1 MKNLFLILLV
11 CLASVLSG
19 QAQTVSHSFRNVTLA
34 EALTTIKNEQSAYT
48 LTFVNNDLERLQVT
62 ATLKRLSVPEA
73 VEQLCK
79 GQPVRVK
86 VKDRNIYVQYHKPR
100 KVEQMAIEGY
110 VCDHLTHVELVGATV
125 QLLAADSTAL
135 DTSEARS
142 FWMEGE
148 KSGYNA
154 LYSFSIPK
162 LPKDYLLRVSY
173 VGYET
178 TYFPLSLKNLHR
190 REYSRELPPL
200 YMKRQRNTLQEVQVT
215 ASKVMFYYRGDTLVY
230 NADAFQLAEGSMLD
244 ALIRQMPGVELKK
257 NGQIYH
263 NGKFVKSLLLNGKE
277 FFRGDNT
284 VMLDNLP
291 AYTVKEVK
299 VYDKLSEQAEW
310 LGSNE
315 ESDKYYVMDVQ
326 LKKEYSIGWLGNVEA
341 GGGAGAS
348 PSGNNL
354 EGWTGKKAS
363 PSGGGLEGWGGMKAS
378 PTGGGLEGAFLARLF
393 ALRFSDHSRI
403 GAYANANNLNDNGTP
418 GESNSF
424 NPHAGN
430 GQQTQRKAGLDYSID
445 DRDKRWKVSGNAQ
458 AEHVD
463 NNLQTTTN
471 RQNYLSTGDSYEHAA
486 GQNRDH
492 SIRLNTSHE
501 LQLNGKKVQTT
512 LQPSMNYSRWR
523 NHSRYAS
530 SAFAWNDTLLYNNE
544 QRGSQ
549 HGHRL
554 GAAFEATSVI
564 KVSKFTTDN
573 LELNASATYNDQ
585 DDDRLN
591 QQFVQYA
598 TMPSQSSRSLTDQH
612 FRNHP
617 DRSHRLSVSA
627 TYSYK
632 IKQGMSLDLTYGF
645 SHKRSRRD
653 NTLYALQ
660 QHDSLALPSVTD
672 AERTLDFANSY
683 NSLQTDRSHDV
694 NAILWWFP
702 NIAGGRASIS
712 LRLPFTLLNQRLH
725 YQRGAVDTLIT
736 RRTLLFHPEWGYA
749 TWRTKD
755 QKYQLWLFPRLSATP
770 PALSHFV
777 DIRDATDPLNVHLG
791 NSRLKDAYTYDI
803 DLKAAKNLKDK
814 QISQMVGVRFHY
826 VQNALAMSMLYDEAT
841 GVRTYQPYNVNGNC
855 QWQAGYRLSAPLD
868 KARRLILSL
877 RSEFYY
883 IKSVDLTGT
892 HGILERSK
900 VNTLKWEQFAELKY
914 KVAGHQFTLGT
925 DAFWQRISSRRE
937 GFESFN
943 VADVTTTFAALLKL
957 PWKLELSTDMNLYTR
972 RGYNDPQL
980 NTNEWVWNARLSRP
994 VLKGQLLLM
1003 LDGFD
1008 LLGQRSNIT
1017 RIINAQ
1023 GRTETWTNTLPRY
1036 VLLHA
1041 IWRFS
1046 RSPRK

>member
-1 MKNLFLILLV
+1 MMKRFLFLLV
-11 CLASVLSG
+11 CLASALTC
-19 QAQTVSHSFRNVTLA
+19 QAQTVSHTFRNVTLA
-34 EALTTIKNEQSAYT
+34 EALTTINNEQSAYT
-48 LTFVNNDLERLQVT
+48 LTFVNNDLERLQVS

-79 GQPVRVK
+79 GQPVRMK
-86 VKDRNIYVQYHKPR
+86 VKGRNIYVQYHKPR
-100 KVEQMAIEGY
+100 KVEQMVVSGY
-110 VCDHLTHVELVGATV
+110 VYDHLTHVELVGATV

-135 DTSEARS
+135 DTCEARS
-142 FWMEGE
+142 LWMQGE

-154 LYSFSIPK
+154 FYLFAVPK

-173 VGYET
+173 VGYEP
-178 TYFPLSLKNLHR
+178 TYFPLSLKNLHK

-244 ALIRQMPGVELKK
+244 ALIKQMPGVELKK

-315 ESDKYYVMDVQ
+315 ENDKYYVMDVQ

-341 GGGAGAS
+341 GAG
-348 PSGNNL
+348 
-354 EGWTGKKAS
+354 
-363 PSGGGLEGWGGMKAS
+363 AS
-378 PTGGGLEGAFLARLF
+378 PTGGGLESFLARLF
-393 ALRFSDHSRI
+393 AMRFSDHSRI
-403 GAYANANNLNDNGTP
+403 GVYANANNLNDNGTP
-418 GESNSF
+418 GESSSF

-430 GQQTQRKAGLDYSID
+430 GRQTQRKAGLDYNID

-458 AEHVD
+458 AEHTD
-463 NNLQTTTN
+463 NSLLTTTDC
-471 RQNYLSTGDSYEHAA
+471 QNFLSTGDTYEHAA
-486 GQNRDH
+486 GRNRDH
-492 SIRLNTSHE
+492 NIRLNTSHT
-501 LQLNGKKVQTT
+501 LQLNGKRVQTT
-512 LQPSMNYSRWR
+512 FRPSMTYSRWR
-523 NHSRYAS
+523 NHSHYES
-530 SAFAWNDTLLYNNE
+530 SAFAWNDTLLYHNN
-544 QRGSQ
+544 QQGSQ
-549 HGHRL
+549 QGHRL
-554 GAAFEATSVI
+554 GAELEASSFI
-564 KVSKFTTDN
+564 KVSKFTTDK
-573 LELNASATYNDQ
+573 LELKASASYSDQ

-591 QQFVQYA
+591 RQHVQYA
-598 TMPSQSSRSLTDQH
+598 AISSQPSPSQPVLHAATSSQPSPSSLLTDQH

-617 DRSHRLSVSA
+617 DRSHRLAVSA
-627 TYSYK
+627 TYSYI
-632 IKQGMSLDLTYGF
+632 IKQRMSLDLTYGF
-645 SHKRSRRD
+645 SQKRTHRD

-660 QHDSLALPSVTD
+660 QNDSLALPSITD

-683 NSLQTDRSHDV
+683 NSLQTDRSHDM

-702 NIAGGRASIS
+702 GIAGGRASIS
-712 LRLPFTLLNQRLH
+712 LRLPFTLLHQRLH
-725 YQRGAVDTLIT
+725 YQRGTVDTLIT
-736 RRTLLFHPEWGYA
+736 RRTLLFHPDWGYA
-749 TWRTKD
+749 QWRSKD
-755 QKYQLWLFPRLSATP
+755 QKYTLWFAPRISATP

-777 DIRDATDPLNVHLG
+777 DIRDATDPLNIHLG
-791 NSRLKDAYTYDI
+791 NSRLKDTYTYDI
-803 DLKAAKNLKDK
+803 DLQAAKGLKDK
-814 QISQMVGVRFHY
+814 QLYQAVGIRFHY
-826 VQNALAMSMLYDEAT
+826 VQNALAMSMLYDETT
-841 GVRTYQPYNVNGNC
+841 GVRTYRPYNVNGNC
-855 QWQAGYRLSAPLD
+855 QWQAGYRISAPLD
-868 KARRLILSL
+868 KARRLILNL
-877 RSEFYY
+877 RPEFYY

-892 HGILERSK
+892 HGLLERSK
-900 VNTLKWEQFAELKY
+900 VTTLKWEQFAELRY
-914 KVAGHQFTLGT
+914 KVAGHQFSLGT

-943 VADVTTTFAALLKL
+943 VADVTTTFTALLKL

-980 NTNEWVWNARLSRP
+980 NTDEWVWNARLSRP
-994 VLKGQLLLM
+994 FLKGRLLLM
-1003 LDGFD
+1003 VDGFD

-1017 RIINAQ
+1017 RAINAQ
-1023 GRTETWTNTLPRY
+1023 GRVETWTNSLPRY

-1041 IWRFS
+1041 VWRWNVAPKK
-1046 RSPRK
+1046 R